1 MKNLLL
7 VSLCAVL
14 LLSCADTRETPS
26 GQKFTVI
33 KAGDGVASKTGE
45 ILVMNFL
52 FKDNK
57 DSVWN
62 DTRKNAFP
70 LMVMIQDSVVGGDPI
85 QEVFKMLTKGDSV
98 TLSVKAQTLF
108 EKSFQTQVPPGVSA
122 DSDFTFE
129 IGVIDLMSDAE
140 ARQFQM
146 DIVTKQNAINLQA
159 QMEQLAKDTVL
170 IDAHLKEK
178 DLSAQTTKSGIRYI
192 ITKPGTGENAKS
204 GQTVRVNYSGFLLD
218 GTCFDSSIEEVAKAN
233 NVYNEMRAPY
243 GPIEVLLGTESV
255 IPGWE
260 EALLLMNKGSKMTV
274 FIPSTLAYGN
284 RKRSDII
291 LENSILKFDMEMV
304 DIK

>member
-1 MKNLLL
+1 MKNLL
-7 VSLCAVL
+7 VVCLCAGL
-14 LLSCADTRETPS
+14 FMSCADTRETPS
-26 GQKFTVI
+26 GQKFTVVR
-33 KAGDGVASKTGE
+33 AGDGVPSKTGE

-52 FKDNK
+52 FKDSQ

-62 DTRKNAFP
+62 DTRKNPFP

-98 TLSVKAQTLF
+98 TLKVKAQTLF
-108 EKSFQTQVPPGVSA
+108 EKSFQTQLPAGISA
-122 DSDFTFE
+122 DADFTFE
-129 IGVIDLMSDAE
+129 IGVIDLMSDME
-140 ARQFQM
+140 ARQYQTE
-146 DIVTKQNAINLQA
+146 IVNKQNAITLQA

-170 IDAHLKEK
+170 IDDHLKGK
-178 DLSAQTTKSGIRYI
+178 ALTAQTTKSGLRYI

-204 GQTVRVNYSGFLLD
+204 GQTVRVNYSGYLLD

-243 GPIEVLLGTESV
+243 EPIEVVLGTESV

-291 LENSILKFDMEMV
+291 IENSILKFDMEMV